1 MKKILIPIIIVLVCL
16 AGGGYAVWHSLESSV
31 FAADE
36 FADNITINGVD
47 CSNLT
52 KKQAEKKLVKEWN
65 SKKFHFEE
73 NGTEIGSIDD
83 LNFTYDLQPELDKV
97 MREHP
102 FASAFNHF
110 FSADFDVSM
119 KMPVKKVSKSFA
131 KDLKKADYL
140 QEDKIRETKNAF
152 VDISSGDF
160 KIIPEVQ
167 GNNVD
172 YDVLTEAITDLVA
185 AGTFTMD
192 YKASDFYEQPKIT
205 ADSEEIKDQQALY
218 KEYLSSKVTYVLGEE
233 EVKIPAETLQKIYDF
248 ESMADILK
256 AEKKAKKEDGQNS
269 KDKSDKDSDERSED
283 QDEKSD
289 KDSKGIVDKDQ
300 DTSDEDKDDK
310 DDADAAG
317 SNSSESNDTQ
327 DADKSV
333 KTSAKDSEKASQSD
347 DKGADLPI
355 NEEEVAKFVQEFA
368 KKYNTFGKTREFTS
382 LSGKKIKVSGG
393 DYGFAVSQEKETKQ
407 LVKDLKSGKEVK
419 REPVWAMTG
428 FVDYNQADDVGDT
441 YVDISLADQHLW
453 YFKDGKKIVDC
464 PVVTGNRYQHDTPTG
479 TFGLSYKQ
487 RGATLRGD
495 NGDGSRYESPVSY
508 WMPFYG
514 NYGMHDAP
522 WRSSFGGKIY
532 QGGGSHGCV
541 NMPIPAAKK
550 LFENLAEKN
559 VPVIVHW

>member
-1 MKKILIPIIIVLVCL
+1 MKKILIPIIIVLICL
-16 AGGGYAVWHSLESSV
+16 ACGGYAVWHSLESSV

-36 FADNITINGVD
+36 FADNVTINGVD
-47 CSNLT
+47 CSGLT
-52 KKQAEKKLVKEWN
+52 KKQAEKKLVQEWN

-73 NGTEIGSIDD
+73 SKKEIGSIDN
-83 LNFTYDLQPELDKV
+83 LNFTYDLQPGLDKI

-102 FASAFNHF
+102 LASALNHF
-110 FSADFDVSM
+110 FNADFDVSM
-119 KMPVKKVSKSFA
+119 EMPVKKVNKSFS
-131 KDLKKADYL
+131 KELKNADYL
-140 QEDKIRETKNAF
+140 KEDKIRETKDAF

-160 KIIPEVQ
+160 KIVPEVQ
-167 GNNVD
+167 GNNID
-172 YDVLTEAITDLVA
+172 YDVLTDAITDLVA

-205 ADSEEIKDQQALY
+205 ADSEEIKEQQALY

-248 ESMADILK
+248 DSMADILK
-256 AEKKAKKEDGQNS
+256 AEKKAKKEDSEKS
-269 KDKSDKDSDERSED
+269 KDQSGKDSGETSEDKTQKSDGTAQDDQNTVGTTDSA
-283 QDEKSD
+283 
-289 KDSKGIVDKDQ
+289 
-300 DTSDEDKDDK
+300 KDD
-310 DDADAAG
+310 G
-317 SNSSESNDTQ
+317 SLDS
-327 DADKSV
+327 DKSV
-333 KTSAKDSEKASQSD
+333 KTSAKDSEAE

-355 NEEEVAKFVQEFA
+355 NEEEVEKFVQEFA
-368 KKYNTFGKTREFTS
+368 RKYNTVGKTREFTS

-393 DYGFAVSQEKETKQ
+393 DYGFAVSQDKEIKQ
-407 LVKDLKSGKEVK
+407 LVKDLKSGKEIK
-419 REPVWAMTG
+419 REPVWAMSG
-428 FVDYNQADDVGDT
+428 FVDYSQTDDVGDT

-453 YFKDGKKIVDC
+453 YFKDGKKVVDC

-479 TFGLSYKQ
+479 TFSLSYKQ

-522 WRSSFGGKIY
+522 WRSSFGGKIF

>member
-16 AGGGYAVWHSLESSV
+16 AGGGYAVWHSLESNV
-31 FAADE
+31 FAADT
-36 FADNITINGVD
+36 FADHVTINGVD
-47 CSNLT
+47 CSSLT

-65 SKKFHFEE
+65 SKKFRFEAGE
-73 NGTEIGSIDD
+73 KEIGSIDD
-83 LNFTYDLQPELDKV
+83 LNFTYDLRPELDKV
-97 MREHP
+97 TREHP
-102 FASAFNHF
+102 FASALNHF
-110 FSADFDVSM
+110 FNADFDVSM
-119 KMPVKKVSKSFA
+119 EMPVKKVSKAFT
-131 KDLKKADYL
+131 KELKSADYL
-140 QEDKIRETKNAF
+140 KEDKIRETKNAF

-160 KIIPEVQ
+160 KIVPEVQ

-172 YDVLTEAITDLVA
+172 YNVLTDAITDLVA

-192 YKASDFYEQPKIT
+192 YEASDFYEQPKIT
-205 ADSEEIKDQQALY
+205 ADSEEIKEQQALY
-218 KEYLSSKVTYVLGEE
+218 KEYLSSKVTYVLGDE
-233 EVKIPAETLQKIYDF
+233 EVKIPAATLQKIYDF
-248 ESMADILK
+248 DSMADILK
-256 AEKKAKKEDGQNS
+256 AEKKAKKEDSEKSQ
-269 KDKSDKDSDERSED
+269 DKSDKDSE
-283 QDEKSD
+283 EKSD
-289 KDSKGIVDKDQ
+289 DKAEKSDSASQKSEEQDQ
-300 DTSDEDKDDK
+300 DSDDNKDD
-310 DDADAAG
+310 DP
-317 SNSSESNDTQ
+317 Q
-327 DADKSV
+327 DASKSV
-333 KTSAKDSEKASQSD
+333 KTSAKDSESK

-355 NEEEVAKFVQEFA
+355 NEEEVAEFVQEFA
-368 KKYNTFGKTREFTS
+368 RKYNTVGKTREFTS

-393 DYGFAVSQEKETKQ
+393 DYGFAVSQDKETKQ
-407 LVKDLKSGKEVK
+407 LVKDLKSGKEIK
-419 REPVWAMTG
+419 REPIWVMTG
-428 FVDYNQADDVGDT
+428 FVDYNPSDDVGNT

>member
-1 MKKILIPIIIVLVCL
+1 MKKILIPIIIVLICL
-16 AGGGYAVWHSLESSV
+16 ACGGYAVWHSLESSV

-36 FADNITINGVD
+36 FADNVTINGVD
-47 CSNLT
+47 CSGLT
-52 KKQAEKKLVKEWN
+52 KKQAEKKLVQEWN
-65 SKKFHFEE
+65 SKNFHFEE
-73 NGTEIGSIDD
+73 SKKEIGSIDN
-83 LNFTYDLQPELDKV
+83 LNFTYDLQPGLDKI

-102 FASAFNHF
+102 LASALNHF
-110 FSADFDVSM
+110 FNADFDVSM
-119 KMPVKKVSKSFA
+119 EMPVKKVNKSFS
-131 KDLKKADYL
+131 KELKNADYL
-140 QEDKIRETKNAF
+140 KEDKIRETKDAF

-160 KIIPEVQ
+160 KIVPEVQ
-167 GNNVD
+167 GNNID
-172 YDVLTEAITDLVA
+172 YDVLTDAITDLVA

-205 ADSEEIKDQQALY
+205 ADSEEIKEQQALY

-248 ESMADILK
+248 DSMADILK
-256 AEKKAKKEDGQNS
+256 AEKKAKKEDSEKS
-269 KDKSDKDSDERSED
+269 KDQSGKDSGETSEDKTQKSDGTAQDDQNTVGTTDSA
-283 QDEKSD
+283 
-289 KDSKGIVDKDQ
+289 
-300 DTSDEDKDDK
+300 KDD
-310 DDADAAG
+310 G
-317 SNSSESNDTQ
+317 SLDS
-327 DADKSV
+327 DKSV
-333 KTSAKDSEKASQSD
+333 KTSAKDSEAE

-355 NEEEVAKFVQEFA
+355 NEEEVEKFVQEFA
-368 KKYNTFGKTREFTS
+368 RKYNTVGKTREFTS

-393 DYGFAVSQEKETKQ
+393 DYGFAVSQDKEIKQ
-407 LVKDLKSGKEVK
+407 LVKDLKSGKEIK
-419 REPVWAMTG
+419 REPVWAMSG
-428 FVDYNQADDVGDT
+428 FVDYSQTDDVGDT

-453 YFKDGKKIVDC
+453 YFKDGKKVVDC

-479 TFGLSYKQ
+479 TFSLSYKQ

-522 WRSSFGGKIY
+522 WRSSFGGKIF

>member
-1 MKKILIPIIIVLVCL
+1 MKKILIPIIIALVCL

-47 CSNLT
+47 CGGLT

-65 SKKFHFEE
+65 SKKFQFEE
-73 NGTEIGSIDD
+73 NGKRIGSIDD
-83 LNFTYDLQPELDKV
+83 LDFTYDLQPELDKV
-97 MREHP
+97 TREHP
-102 FASAFNHF
+102 FASALNHF
-110 FSADFDVSM
+110 FNADFDVSM
-119 KMPVKKVSKSFA
+119 EMPVKKVSKSFT
-131 KDLKKADYL
+131 KELKSADYL
-140 QEDKIRETKNAF
+140 KEDKIRETKDAF

-160 KIIPEVQ
+160 KIVPEVQ

-172 YDVLTEAITDLVA
+172 YDVLTDAITDLVA

-205 ADSEEIKDQQALY
+205 ADSEEIKEQQALY

-248 ESMADILK
+248 DSMADILK
-256 AEKKAKKEDGQNS
+256 AEKKSKKEDSQKS
-269 KDKSDKDSDERSED
+269 KDQSDKDSGEKSED
-283 QDEKSD
+283 KAEKSD
-289 KDSKGIVDKDQ
+289 STSQSDKKSADSTDSDKDNDSQ
-300 DTSDEDKDDK
+300 DS
-310 DDADAAG
+310 
-317 SNSSESNDTQ
+317 
-327 DADKSV
+327 DKSV
-333 KTSAKDSEKASQSD
+333 KTSAKDSNAD

-355 NEEEVAKFVQEFA
+355 NEEEVEKFVQEFA
-368 KKYNTFGKTREFTS
+368 RKYNTVGKTREFTS
-382 LSGKKIKVSGG
+382 LSGKNIKVSGG
-393 DYGFAVSQEKETKQ
+393 DYGFAVSQDKETKQ

-419 REPVWAMTG
+419 REPVWSMTG
-428 FVDYNQADDVGDT
+428 FVDYNQTDDVGDT
-441 YVDISLADQHLW
+441 YVDISLSDQHLW
-453 YFKDGKKIVDC
+453 YFKNGKKIVDC

-479 TFGLSYKQ
+479 TFSLSYKQ

-559 VPVIVHW
+559 VPIIVHW

>member
-1 MKKILIPIIIVLVCL
+1 MKKILIPIIIVLICL
-16 AGGGYAVWHSLESSV
+16 ACGGYAVWHSLESSV

-36 FADNITINGVD
+36 FADNVTINGVD
-47 CSNLT
+47 CSGLT
-52 KKQAEKKLVKEWN
+52 KKQAEKKLVQEWN

-73 NGTEIGSIDD
+73 SKKEIGSIDN
-83 LNFTYDLQPELDKV
+83 LNFTYDLQPGLDKI

-102 FASAFNHF
+102 LASALNHF
-110 FSADFDVSM
+110 FNADFDVSM
-119 KMPVKKVSKSFA
+119 EMPVKKVNKSFS
-131 KDLKKADYL
+131 KELKNADYL
-140 QEDKIRETKNAF
+140 KEDKIRETKDAF

-160 KIIPEVQ
+160 KIVPEVQ
-167 GNNVD
+167 GNNID
-172 YDVLTEAITDLVA
+172 YDVLTDAITDLVA

-205 ADSEEIKDQQALY
+205 ADSEEIKEQQALY

-248 ESMADILK
+248 DSMADILK
-256 AEKKAKKEDGQNS
+256 AEKKAKKEDSEKS
-269 KDKSDKDSDERSED
+269 KDQSGKDSGETSEDKTQKSDGTAQDDQNTVGTTDSA
-283 QDEKSD
+283 
-289 KDSKGIVDKDQ
+289 
-300 DTSDEDKDDK
+300 KDD
-310 DDADAAG
+310 G
-317 SNSSESNDTQ
+317 SLDS
-327 DADKSV
+327 DKSV
-333 KTSAKDSEKASQSD
+333 KTSAKDSEAE

-355 NEEEVAKFVQEFA
+355 NEEEVEKFVQEFA
-368 KKYNTFGKTREFTS
+368 RKYNTVGKNREFTS

-393 DYGFAVSQEKETKQ
+393 DYGFAVSQDKEIKQ
-407 LVKDLKSGKEVK
+407 LVNDLKSGKEIK
-419 REPVWAMTG
+419 REPVWAMSG
-428 FVDYNQADDVGDT
+428 FVDYSQTDDVGDT

-453 YFKDGKKIVDC
+453 YFKDGKKVVDC

-479 TFGLSYKQ
+479 TFSLSYKQ

-522 WRSSFGGKIY
+522 WRSSFGGKIF

>member
-1 MKKILIPIIIVLVCL
+1 MKKILIPIIIVLICL
-16 AGGGYAVWHSLESSV
+16 ACGGYAVWHSLESSV

-36 FADNITINGVD
+36 FADNVTINGVD
-47 CSNLT
+47 CSGLT
-52 KKQAEKKLVKEWN
+52 KKQAEKKLVQEWN

-73 NGTEIGSIDD
+73 SKKEIGSIDNLD
-83 LNFTYDLQPELDKV
+83 FTYDLQPGLDKI

-102 FASAFNHF
+102 LASALNHF
-110 FSADFDVSM
+110 FNADFDVSM
-119 KMPVKKVSKSFA
+119 EMPVKKVNKSFS
-131 KDLKKADYL
+131 KELKNADYL
-140 QEDKIRETKNAF
+140 KEDKIRETKDAF

-160 KIIPEVQ
+160 KIVPEVQ
-167 GNNVD
+167 GNNID
-172 YDVLTEAITDLVA
+172 YDVLTDAITDLVA

-205 ADSEEIKDQQALY
+205 ADSEEIKEQQALY

-248 ESMADILK
+248 DSMADILK
-256 AEKKAKKEDGQNS
+256 AEKKAKKEDSEKS
-269 KDKSDKDSDERSED
+269 KDQSSKDSGETSEDKTQKSDGTAQDDQNTVGTTDSA
-283 QDEKSD
+283 
-289 KDSKGIVDKDQ
+289 
-300 DTSDEDKDDK
+300 KDD
-310 DDADAAG
+310 G
-317 SNSSESNDTQ
+317 SLDS
-327 DADKSV
+327 DKSV
-333 KTSAKDSEKASQSD
+333 KTSAKDSEAE

-355 NEEEVAKFVQEFA
+355 NEEEVEKFVQEFA
-368 KKYNTFGKTREFTS
+368 RKYNTVGKTREFTS

-393 DYGFAVSQEKETKQ
+393 DYGFAVSQDKEIKQ
-407 LVKDLKSGKEVK
+407 LVKDLKSGKEIK
-419 REPVWAMTG
+419 REPVWAMSG
-428 FVDYNQADDVGDT
+428 FVDYSQTDDVGDT

-453 YFKDGKKIVDC
+453 YFKDGKKVVDC

-479 TFGLSYKQ
+479 TFSLSYKQ

-522 WRSSFGGKIY
+522 WRSSFGGKIF